1 MKINLFYDSKEKST
15 KFSLLEPVIFT
26 FNEEEMEIPVGFVSD
41 GASVPVGL
49 WNLVEPL
56 SGKYIVAFLAHDYG
70 YSIHY
75 APRKVIDQL
84 LYDMLVEAG
93 MSRAKAYAIFLA
105 VRSFGRAAI
114 GNKFIF

>member
-1 MKINLFYDSKEKST
+1 MIYIFMNIDLFYDKEESST
-15 KFSLLEPVIFT
+15 KFKLLEPVIFT
-26 FNEEEMEIPVGFVSD
+26 FNEEEMKIPVGFVSD
-41 GASVPVGL
+41 GMSVPRGL
-49 WNLVEPL
+49 WNIVEPL
-56 SGKYIVAFLAHDYG
+56 SGKYIKAALVHDYG

-105 VRSFGRAAI
+105 VRSFG
-114 GNKFIF
+114 GNHWD